1 LRARLIAIKTP
12 HRYAASNTSA
22 VPISP
27 KEHPMFDLVMLAV
40 ALILFAVTIGYAYA
54 CDRL

>member
-1 LRARLIAIKTP
+1 LIAIKTSHP
-12 HRYAASNTSA
+12 YAASTASA